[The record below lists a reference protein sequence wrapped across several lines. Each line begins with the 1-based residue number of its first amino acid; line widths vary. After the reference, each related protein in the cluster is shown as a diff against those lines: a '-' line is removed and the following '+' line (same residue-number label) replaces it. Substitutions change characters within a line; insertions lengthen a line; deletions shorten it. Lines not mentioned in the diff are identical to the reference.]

1 MRQLDGLA
9 EPHQREVIRVHVR
22 AQDAEMNVPE
32 SYDLIR
38 KLFGLPLDE
47 IRLIEQEG
55 LAGNWP
61 HL

>member
-1 MRQLDGLA
+1 
-9 EPHQREVIRVHVR
+9 
-22 AQDAEMNVPE
+22 MNVPE
-32 SYDLIR
+32 SYDFIR